1 MVSTVNSNM
10 SNVYPSLHLLYPRY
24 IVASFVILTCMG
36 AILILTSFNTR

>member
-1 MVSTVNSNM
+1 MVSTVNSNL
-10 SNVYPSLHLLYPRY
+10 SVHHSLHPRY

>member
-1 MVSTVNSNM
+1 MNNILYV
-10 SNVYPSLHLLYPRY
+10 LHLLHPRY